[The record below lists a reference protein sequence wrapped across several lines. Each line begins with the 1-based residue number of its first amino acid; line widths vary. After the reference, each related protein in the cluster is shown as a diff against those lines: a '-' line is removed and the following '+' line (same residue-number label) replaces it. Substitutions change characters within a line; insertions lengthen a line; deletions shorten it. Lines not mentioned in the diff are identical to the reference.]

1 MNLKGMPCNI
11 EEFNRFQLGDE
22 AVFHKIF
29 VFYKPFL
36 FRKFNQFCS
45 SHVEVEEV
53 LQEVFVQLFLKR
65 QQIPDI
71 QSIFPFLYIVGKRMS
86 ISYFRKAVVR
96 EQYMLKNQSQF
107 NEAYDCLETH
117 IETKDLSDILE
128 SIIKDLPTQQQKIFR
143 MNKLDELSYK
153 EIAAEIGVSK
163 HTVRNHLA
171 TACNFVRLK
180 LDKILYLLF
189 FIKIIF

>member
-1 MNLKGMPCNI
+1 MRG
-11 EEFNRFQLGDE
+11 
-22 AVFHKIF
+22 
-29 VFYKPFL
+29 
-36 FRKFNQFCS
+36 
-45 SHVEVEEV
+45 
-53 LQEVFVQLFLKR
+53 
-65 QQIPDI
+65 
-71 QSIFPFLYIVGKRMS
+71 
-86 ISYFRKAVVR
+86 
-96 EQYMLKNQSQF
+96 QY
-107 NEAYDCLETH
+107 APVYP
-117 IETKDLSDILE
+117 
-128 SIIKDLPTQQQKIFR
+128 PTQQQKIFR

>member
-11 EEFNRFQLGDE
+11 EEFNRFQLCDE

-128 SIIKDLPTQQQKIFR
+128 SIIKDLPTGYTGDVDPSAGHTDPSK
-143 MNKLDELSYK
+143 ELFLSP
-153 EIAAEIGVSK
+153 
-163 HTVRNHLA
+163 TDDL
-171 TACNFVRLK
+171 T
-180 LDKILYLLF
+180 ILLLF
-189 FIKIIF
+189 S